1 MNNQFNKYLNKIVLI
16 LQNLE
21 HDIFDTTYKP
31 LLIPMENVECV
42 NLDISKVIY
51 FYVQYLKFKH
61 LYPNRFNDSFNSSIV
76 HFVNRFFNVN
86 DINLSIDDY
95 YLINNINDVKQLII
109 REKPLYLSLISSRDL
124 NDTESNTSLNLKFSN
139 DIFVCLNILNK
150 IINDNKEYQKL
161 NINQLQLQ
169 IEDLQQTNK
178 HIYIDTLNN
187 QQEQD
192 KINKIFGLYHISTL
206 FISLCVLL
214 IMYFNITN

>member
-86 DINLSIDDY
+86 DINLSVDDY

-109 REKPLYLSLISSRDL
+109 REKPLYLSLISSQ
-124 NDTESNTSLNLKFSN
+124 NTNNTELNTSLNLKFSN

-161 NINQLQLQ
+161 NNNQLQLQ

-192 KINKIFGLYHISTL
+192 KINKIFVLYHISAL

-214 IMYFNITN
+214 IMYFNINN

>member
-31 LLIPMENVECV
+31 LLIPMENVESI

-51 FYVQYLKFKH
+51 FYVQYLKFKR
-61 LYPNRFNDSFNSSIV
+61 LYPNRFNDSFNNSIV

-109 REKPLYLSLISSRDL
+109 REKPLYLSLISSQNTSNIGL
-124 NDTESNTSLNLKFSN
+124 NTSLNLKFSN

-178 HIYIDTLNN
+178 HIYIEALNN

-192 KINKIFGLYHISTL
+192 KINKIFVLYHISTL

-214 IMYFNITN
+214 IMYFNINN

>member
-31 LLIPMENVECV
+31 LLIPMENVESV

-95 YLINNINDVKQLII
+95 YLINNTNDVKQLII
-109 REKPLYLSLISSRDL
+109 REKPLYLSLISSQ
-124 NDTESNTSLNLKFSN
+124 NTNNTELNTSLNLKFSN

-161 NINQLQLQ
+161 NNNQLQLQ

-192 KINKIFGLYHISTL
+192 KINKIFVLYHISTL

>member
-31 LLIPMENVECV
+31 LLIPMENVESV

-95 YLINNINDVKQLII
+95 YLINNTNDVKQLII
-109 REKPLYLSLISSRDL
+109 REKPLYLSLISSQ
-124 NDTESNTSLNLKFSN
+124 NTNNTELNTSLNLKFSN

-161 NINQLQLQ
+161 NNNQLQLQ

-192 KINKIFGLYHISTL
+192 KINKIFVLYHISTL

-214 IMYFNITN
+214 IMYFNITI